1 MCPPV
6 YELQDAE
13 IGLHIA
19 VEAPSEKAAR
29 LHLTRRVSAKVL
41 NAKELAKLV
50 REGVEVQAH
59 HEHGEDKP

>member
-1 MCPPV
+1 MCPV
-6 YELQDAE
+6 YHLQDSE
-13 IGLHIA
+13 VGVNVA

-50 REGVEVQAH
+50 REGVEVEQAVN
-59 HEHGEDKP
+59 GEDKA